1 MPPEYRCTRRSPYS
15 NPNCPGHTDTRCRQ
29 GYYIEAPTAYDAL
42 REMRKD
48 FPHDP
53 LGFDIEKIDEEVDEE
68 ALRALKGSM

>member
-42 REMRKD
+42 REMRRD

-53 LGFDIEKIDEEVDEE
+53 LGFDIEE
-68 ALRALKGSM
+68 AKDDARKEKD